1 MSKLKQGLFC
11 IGMGAA
17 LALVGCTTTT
27 GPAAMRE
34 GAEQAVSERTPTN
47 EFQQRAKVHT
57 ELGSLYLVDGRP
69 AVALEEARI
78 ALAADANYA
87 PAYNLLGLTHM
98 SLNEPRLA
106 EENFNKALQLAPRDP
121 EISNNFGWFLCQTNR
136 EKQSIDYF
144 MAAARN
150 PLYSTPAKP
159 YTNAGICAIR
169 LKDDK
174 VAENYLLEA
183 LRVSPGNTQ
192 AMYWLGELTYGQG
205 RYQEARQ
212 WVAEIG
218 KIQEP
223 TAEQTWL
230 ALRVERKLGNR
241 EAEARLAADLR
252 KRFGT
257 SPEYRL
263 LAQGKYE

>member
-1 MSKLKQGLFC
+1 
-11 IGMGAA
+11 
-17 LALVGCTTTT
+17 
-27 GPAAMRE
+27 
-34 GAEQAVSERTPTN
+34 
-47 EFQQRAKVHT
+47 
-57 ELGSLYLVDGRP
+57 
-69 AVALEEARI
+69 
-78 ALAADANYA
+78 
-87 PAYNLLGLTHM
+87 
-98 SLNEPRLA
+98 
-106 EENFNKALQLAPRDP
+106 LAPRDP

-150 PLYSTPAKP
+150 PLYSTPVKP
-159 YTNAGICAIR
+159 YTNAGICAFR

-174 VAENYLLEA
+174 AAESYLLEA

-192 AMYWLGELTYGQG
+192 AMYWLGELTYRQG

-212 WVAEIG
+212 WVAEID
-218 KIQEP
+218 KIEEP
-223 TAEQTWL
+223 TAEKTWL

-257 SPEYRL
+257 SSEYRL